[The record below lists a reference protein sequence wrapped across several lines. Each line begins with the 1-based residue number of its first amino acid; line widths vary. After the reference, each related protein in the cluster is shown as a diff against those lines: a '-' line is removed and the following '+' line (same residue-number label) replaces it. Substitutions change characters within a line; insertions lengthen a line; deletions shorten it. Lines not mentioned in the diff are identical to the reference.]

1 MLRRLASAVSGPR
14 SKWVVIAIWVVAVVL
29 LAPPSMKI
37 SEVTTDETATAD
49 SLPTDSQ
56 SAQVARTLRE
66 RFPGGEQMLAL
77 AVYRRDGGLRPADRE
92 KVQEDAREIA
102 EVEGVGQ
109 VAAPFSL
116 ASPPGLVSRDA
127 SVAFTAIPLLP
138 RQSEARTEA
147 IEEIRTITG
156 EGSGG
161 LAIRTTG
168 PAALQSDLTT
178 TLESTDAALLFA
190 TAGLVLFLLVVIY
203 RSPLIALIPLLVVA
217 VSYTVATGVIRLL
230 AGSLDETI
238 DRTAITLLAVLM
250 FGAGTDYCLLL
261 VARYSSDLREHDDK
275 HVAIRE
281 AYSRAAPA
289 IAASGVVVAG
299 ALLTLLAA
307 ELHSN
312 RVFGPV
318 NALGV
323 LTGLLASLTLLPALL
338 AVVGR
343 RGFWPSRKLVT
354 RRTTGAAPALLPGL
368 GALPDFKLR
377 TDDVHP
383 SVRERDPIWRRIGV
397 RALRRPVLT
406 LVVCGTLLGA
416 MAVGLTSYDREVN
429 VVTQFRTATDST
441 EGFELL
447 QEGFAPG
454 TLYPSTVLVERE
466 DGPLAP
472 ADVERAQA
480 AVREVE
486 GVDAVTDPTRRSEDG
501 RAATFVVTFADDP
514 FREPALARVEVIRSR
529 LADVGPGVSAQVG
542 DGSALRL
549 DYGEAASADQRR
561 IVPLILLVITLTLV
575 VLLRALVA
583 PLYLIATVVISF
595 FATLGV
601 SLVVFDVVFGEP
613 RVDPLMPF
621 FAFVFLVALGVDY
634 NIFYMHRV
642 REEAAKHG
650 TVEGVLR
657 ALVATG
663 PVITSAGLVLA
674 GTFAVLMTLP
684 LDVLLEVG
692 FCVALGVLIDTFL
705 VRTLVVPAIAK
716 LVGDA
721 SWWPSRLRPPE

>member
-1 MLRRLASAVSGPR
+1 
-14 SKWVVIAIWVVAVVL
+14 
-29 LAPPSMKI
+29 MKI

-49 SLPTDSQ
+49 SLPADSQ

-77 AVYRRDGGLRPADRE
+77 TVYRRDGGLRPDDRE

-109 VAAPFSL
+109 VVAPFSL
-116 ASPPGLVSRDA
+116 ASPPELVSQEGN
-127 SVAFTAIPLLP
+127 VAFTAIPLLP

-147 IEEIRTITG
+147 IEEIRAITG

-178 TLESTDAALLFA
+178 TLESTDATLLFA
-190 TAGLVLFLLVVIY
+190 TAGLVLFLLVAIY
-203 RSPLIALIPLLVVA
+203 RSPLIALIPLLTVA
-217 VSYTVATGVIRLL
+217 VSYTVATGVIRLA

-261 VARYSSDLREHDDK
+261 VARYSTDLREHDDK
-275 HVAIRE
+275 HEAIRE
-281 AYSRAAPA
+281 AYRRAAPA

-343 RGFWPSRKLVT
+343 RGFWPSRKLVA
-354 RRTTGAAPALLPGL
+354 RRTTGEAPALLPGL
-368 GALPDFKLR
+368 GALPDFKR
-377 TDDVHP
+377 PMDDAHP

-397 RALRRPVLT
+397 RALRRPVVT
-406 LVVCGTLLGA
+406 LLLCGAVLGA
-416 MAVGLTSYDREVN
+416 MAVGLTTYDREVN

-441 EGFELL
+441 EGFDLL

-454 TLYPSTVLVERE
+454 TLYPNTVLVERE

-472 ADVERAQA
+472 ADVDQAQA
-480 AVREVE
+480 AVRAVE
-486 GVDAVTDPTRRSEDG
+486 GVDSVTAPTRTSEDG
-501 RAATFVVTFADDP
+501 RAATFAVTFADDP
-514 FREPALARVEVIRSR
+514 FLQPALDRVEVIRSR
-529 LADVGPGVSAQVG
+529 LAELGPGLGAQVG

-549 DYGEAASADQRR
+549 DYGDAASADQRR
-561 IVPLILLVITLTLV
+561 IIPLVLLVITLTLV

-583 PLYLIATVVISF
+583 PLYLLGTVVISF

-642 REEAAKHG
+642 REEAARHG
-650 TVEGVLR
+650 TEEGVLR

-663 PVITSAGLVLA
+663 PVITSAGIVLA

-684 LDVLLEVG
+684 LDILLEVG

-721 SWWPSRLRPPE
+721 SWWPGRLRPPPGPGAPQPAPPVEQPAGPLQQALRPRE

>member
-1 MLRRLASAVSGPR
+1 
-14 SKWVVIAIWVVAVVL
+14 VVIALWLVAVVA
-29 LAPPSMKI
+29 LAPASMKV

-49 SLPTDSQ
+49 SLPSDSQ
-56 SAQVARTLRE
+56 SAEVARTLRE
-66 RFPGGEQMLAL
+66 RFPGGEQFLAL
-77 AVYRRDGGLRPADRE
+77 AVYRREGGLEPADRE
-92 KVQEDAREIA
+92 KIQTDALAIA
-102 EVEGVGQ
+102 EVEGVDQ
-109 VAAPFSL
+109 VAAPFAL
-116 ASPPGLVSRDA
+116 TSPPELVAEDG

-138 RQSEARTEA
+138 PQSEERTEA
-147 IEEIRTITG
+147 IEEIREITG
-156 EGSGG
+156 EGAAG

-190 TAGLVLFLLVVIY
+190 TAGLVLFLLVAIY
-203 RSPLIALIPLLVVA
+203 RSPVIALIPLLVVA
-217 VSYTVATGVIRLL
+217 ISYTVATGLIRLI
-230 AGSLDETI
+230 AGGLDETI

-261 VARYSSDLREHDDK
+261 VARYSSDLRDHDDK
-275 HVAIRE
+275 HDAIRE
-281 AYSRAAPA
+281 AYRRAAPA

-307 ELHSN
+307 QLHSN

-338 AVVGR
+338 AAVGR
-343 RGFWPSRKLVT
+343 RGFWPSRKLVA
-354 RRTTGAAPALLPGL
+354 RRATGEGPALLPGL
-368 GALPDFKLR
+368 GALPDFKR
-377 TDDVHP
+377 RMEDTHP

-406 LVVCGTLLGA
+406 LVLCGGLLGA
-416 MAVGLTSYDREVN
+416 MALGLTQYEREVN

-441 EGFELL
+441 EGYELL
-447 QEGFAPG
+447 QAGFPPG
-454 TLYPSTVLVERE
+454 TLYPNTVLVERE

-472 ADVERAQA
+472 GDVERAQET
-480 AVREVE
+480 VRAVE
-486 GVDAVTDPTRRSEDG
+486 GVAAVTEPTRTSEDE
-501 RAATFVVTFADDP
+501 RAATFVATFADDP
-514 FREPALARVEVIRSR
+514 FRQPALDRVETIRSQ
-529 LADVGPGVSAQVG
+529 LADLGPGLTAIVG

-549 DYGEAASADQRR
+549 DYGDAASADQRR
-561 IVPLILLVITLTLV
+561 IIPLVLLVITLTLV
-575 VLLRALVA
+575 VLLRAIVA
-583 PLYLIATVVISF
+583 PLYLLATVVISF

-642 REEAAKHG
+642 RDEAARHG
-650 TVEGVLR
+650 TTEGVLR

-663 PVITSAGLVLA
+663 PVITSAGIVLA

-684 LDVLLEVG
+684 LDILLEVG

-705 VRTLVVPAIAK
+705 VRTLVVPAIAR

-721 SWWPSRLRPPE
+721 SWWPSRLRSPRDEQPAAPRAGVIIKR